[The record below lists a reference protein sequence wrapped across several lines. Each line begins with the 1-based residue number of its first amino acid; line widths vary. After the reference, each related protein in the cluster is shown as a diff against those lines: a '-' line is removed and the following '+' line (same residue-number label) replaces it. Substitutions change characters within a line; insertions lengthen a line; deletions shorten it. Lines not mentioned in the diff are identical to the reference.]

1 MSNHCRL
8 IAPVLLFLTVLFVL
22 CGCGNNNHEQGYK
35 EMKTMVIDILKTEEG
50 QKTIEE
56 AATKRQMKAAGKN
69 KLAQMLASP
78 EGQQIQEAVKN
89 TLTSPEYP
97 EQLKS
102 LMTDPKFAGEF
113 AKAVQQENKEI
124 HKQLLK
130 DPEYQTLL
138 LEMMKGPDFEKIVVD
153 ALKGKDYR
161 KEVMAIFE
169 DALNNPI
176 FRLQLI
182 ELMKKAQE
190 EQSEEGQSK
199 KEGGGSEKAGN
210 Q

>member
-1 MSNHCRL
+1 
-8 IAPVLLFLTVLFVL
+8 
-22 CGCGNNNHEQGYK
+22 
-35 EMKTMVIDILKTEEG
+35 MVIDILKTEEG